1 MKNITLVLRVTPQR
15 AIHILNRLYGSGD
28 MRRDAWQ
35 DKVADMKKIIAE
47 QNDEKTKKSDDLIR
61 KSGTFYKK
69 VKKTPRNNPGQR
81 QLSNRVSNRKI

>member
-28 MRRDAWQ
+28 MRRDAWK
-35 DKVADMKKIIAE
+35 DKVANMEKIIAE
-47 QNDEKTKKSDDLIR
+47 QNAEKIQKTDNLIR

-69 VKKTPRNNPGQR
+69 VKKQPRNNPGQ
-81 QLSNRVSNRKI
+81 